1 MTLHEAIELVLKAKD
16 GLTTRQLANEIN
28 QKKLYQ
34 RKNLKPIPTNQIGAR
49 VKNHPLWF
57 EKKGNKIFLAQNRL
71 PNN

>member
-16 GLTTRQLANEIN
+16 GLTTRQLADEIN

-34 RKNLKPIPTNQIGAR
+34 RKDLKPIPTNQIGAR
-49 VKNHPLWF
+49 VKNYPLWF